1 MRLAVNQLTTLR
13 WSLEEDLHHFQMLGA
28 EGIGIWRPKLTDLG
42 RHQGIDLVHQSRLEV
57 SSLLWAGGFTGSE
70 GRSHAESIDD
80 GLDAVRLAADLQA
93 GCLVVYS
100 GGRGGH
106 TWKHARRLVVSALR
120 EIVDFAD
127 ELGVTVAFEPTHPVC
142 GTDWGFIHTIDDTQ
156 RLLDK
161 VERTSLRVVLDTY
174 HLGQESTLLS
184 KIETLA
190 PQLALIHLGD
200 ACRPAGC
207 EQDRCRLG
215 QGIVPLREIVGCLQ
229 AHGYDGFYEVELL
242 GQQVEQYEYADLIRD
257 AFAAMQ
263 EIAGVAS

>member
-13 WSLEEDLHHFQMLGA
+13 WSLEEDLHHFEMLGA

-42 RHQGIDLVHQSRLEV
+42 RHQGIDLVQQSRLAV

-70 GRSHAESIDD
+70 GRSHSESIDD

-106 TWKHARRLVVSALR
+106 TWKHARRLVISAIR
-120 EIVDFAD
+120 ELVDFAD
-127 ELGVTVAFEPTHPVC
+127 ELGVTMAFEPTHPIC
-142 GTDWGFIHTIDDTQ
+142 GTDWGFFHTIDDTQ
-156 RLLDK
+156 RLLDTI
-161 VERTSLRVVLDTY
+161 ERPSLRVVLDTY
-174 HLGQESTLLS
+174 HLGQEEDLLG
-184 KIETLA
+184 KLA
-190 PQLALIHLGD
+190 AITPQVALVHLGD
-200 ACRPAGC
+200 ACRTPGY

-215 QGIVPLREIVGCLQ
+215 QGIVPLREIVACLQ

-242 GQQVEQYEYADLIRD
+242 GQQVEQFEYADLIRD
-257 AFAAMQ
+257 AFTAMHD
-263 EIAGVAS
+263 IASVAS